1 MPDESEFAKR
11 SLRAYEL
18 YLALSET
25 EREPA
30 FQQILQDL
38 AHTSREQFDF
48 WARKSGVRGDVV
60 HVSVWRIRWLRML
73 RALFGISFTARYI
86 VGRKERVIQEYLQ
99 YCHTCNPESDVRAVD
114 AFVER
119 LHALTDSLRRI

>member
-18 YLALSET
+18 YLALSES
-25 EREPA
+25 ERVSA

-60 HVSVWRIRWLRML
+60 HVSAWRIWWLRVM
-73 RALFGISFTARYI
+73 RRMCGISFTARYI
-86 VGRKERVIQEYLQ
+86 VGRKERVIAEYRK
-99 YCHTCNPESDVRAVD
+99 YCRTCNPESDVRAVD